1 MNLVNRIILLSN
13 LCLIKL
19 NFTIHIGLLVS
30 FILHSLIL
38 NDTEDNIL
46 KYTKSTLRIISKLKA
61 FYRKYI

>member
-1 MNLVNRIILLSN
+1 MKSSERSFE
-13 LCLIKL
+13 IKPRL
-19 NFTIHIGLLVS
+19 DSEIV
-30 FILHSLIL
+30 LHSLIL